1 MSPEDAPGPAL
12 AELQSVMRAALL
24 GGDPAAVL
32 AQVVADRVAPADRF
46 ACYANN
52 VTAGLVEVLE
62 AAFPATSRL
71 AGGQN
76 FRYAASRFAREQP
89 PAEPRLL
96 AYGAAFPTWL
106 AGFGPA
112 AAQPWLA
119 EVARLEWARNEALF
133 AADALPL
140 KPEALAGIAPEAVPG
155 LRFTPHPSLRLL
167 RSVYPIHDL
176 WLGERPAAELVAAGG
191 PQDVLVLRPALQ
203 VIQLPVARGD
213 AALLAALGVG
223 AVLAEAAGA
232 ALAETADLDLQQT
245 LFGHLVRGSFAAVQ
259 QSEH

>member
-1 MSPEDAPGPAL
+1 MSPEPSL
-12 AELQSVMRAALL
+12 AELQATMRRALL
-24 GGDPAAVL
+24 GGDAGGLL
-32 AQVVADRVAPADRF
+32 AQLVADRVPPAERF
-46 ACYANN
+46 ACYSTN
-52 VTAGLVEVLE
+52 VTGGLVEVLE

-76 FRYAASRFAREQP
+76 FRFAASRFLRAHP

-96 AYGAAFPTWL
+96 AYGGDFPAWL
-106 AGFGPA
+106 AGFKPA

-133 AADALPL
+133 AADATPL
-140 KPEALAGIAPEAVPG
+140 KPEALAGIAPDAVPG

-167 RSVYPIHDL
+167 RSDFPIHDL
-176 WLGERPAAELVAAGG
+176 WLGERPLAQVLEQGG
-191 PQDVLVLRPALQ
+191 AQDVLVLRPAFQ
-203 VIQLPVARGD
+203 VVQLPVARGD
-213 AALLAALGVG
+213 AVLLATLGAG
-223 AVLAEAAGA
+223 ASLAEAAGA

-259 QSEH
+259 QPEP

>member
-1 MSPEDAPGPAL
+1 MSPEAPSLVAL
-12 AELQSVMRAALL
+12 QAAMRASLL
-24 GGDPAAVL
+24 GADPTAIL
-32 AQVVADRVAPADRF
+32 GHVVEDRVAPAERF

-52 VTAGLVEVLE
+52 VAAGLVEVLE

-76 FRYAASRFAREQP
+76 FRFAASRFARAHP

-96 AYGAAFPTWL
+96 AYGADFPAWL
-106 AGFGPA
+106 AAFKPA

-133 AADALPL
+133 AADATPL
-140 KPEALAGIAPEAVPG
+140 RPEALAGVAPEAVPG
-155 LRFTPHPSLRLL
+155 LRFTLHPSLRLL
-167 RSVYPIHDL
+167 RSDYPVHDL
-176 WLGERPAAELVAAGG
+176 WLGERPPAELLAGSG
-191 PQDVLVLRPALQ
+191 GQDVLVLRPAFQ
-203 VIQLPVARGD
+203 VIQLPLTRGD
-213 AALLAALGVG
+213 AALLGALGAG

-232 ALAETADLDLQQT
+232 ALAATADLDLQQT

-259 QSEH
+259 QSER